1 MILTCDTQ
9 GAPDKNKYKPPLEGH
24 VPNPG
29 CTSFSHTQLQG
40 RRTHNPKLQNI

>member
-9 GAPDKNKYKPPLEGH
+9 GAPGKNNYKPPLEGH

-29 CTSFSHTQLQG
+29 CASFSHT
-40 RRTHNPKLQNI
+40 KL